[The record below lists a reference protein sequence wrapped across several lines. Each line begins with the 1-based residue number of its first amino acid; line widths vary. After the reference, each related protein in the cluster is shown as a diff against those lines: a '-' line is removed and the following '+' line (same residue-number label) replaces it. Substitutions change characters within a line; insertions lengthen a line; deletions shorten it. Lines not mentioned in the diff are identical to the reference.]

1 MPLSP
6 ATSCYTVS
14 AQSTDHILSNTRRV
28 RRYQMILISCFYQ
41 TRLIHT
47 RQLAIDPDYL
57 FFTQIRHILPRGHS
71 HPHRPNPSQMRV
83 PTSFA
88 VLSRILPFLTPAF
101 ARMCIPMLPDDHF
114 GFWIVGS
121 SVPSKTYSQQP
132 LPATVATV
140 DPAIFSLSSD
150 FEISST
156 PVGLP
161 FHLD

>member
-1 MPLSP
+1 MLYSVRPIHGSYPFKHEARQTIPNDPDLMLLSNAAHTYSATRNRPRLSLLYTDQTHTPSRPLS
-6 ATSCYTVS
+6 SS
-14 AQSTDHILSNTRRV
+14 
-28 RRYQMILISCFYQ
+28 
-41 TRLIHT
+41 
-47 RQLAIDPDYL
+47 
-57 FFTQIRHILPRGHS
+57 
-71 HPHRPNPSQMRV
+71 PSQSLADEGTHLFCCTQRD
-83 PTSFA
+83 PSI
-88 VLSRILPFLTPAF
+88 SNPCI

-140 DPAIFSLSSD
+140 DPAIFSLSGD